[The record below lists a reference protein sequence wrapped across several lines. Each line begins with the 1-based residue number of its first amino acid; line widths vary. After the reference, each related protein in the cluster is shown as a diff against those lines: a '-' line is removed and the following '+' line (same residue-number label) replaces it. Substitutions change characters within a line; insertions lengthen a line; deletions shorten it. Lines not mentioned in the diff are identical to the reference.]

1 MRLLW
6 ESDEAE
12 CVEMWSED
20 FSVRGVR
27 AVRADPNTTTEIPT
41 HKSRSQEEEK
51 TMARRKLTEQEMLN
65 GVEKA
70 LASKKCPPQ
79 LRPGL
84 QRRADSLRRNLGL
97 EPKPKRSAFLAFLR
111 K

>member
-1 MRLLW
+1 VRLLW
-6 ESDEAE
+6 ESAEAE
-12 CVEMWSED
+12 CVEMRSED

-27 AVRADPNTTTEIPT
+27 AVRADPNTTPEIPT
-41 HKSRSQEEEK
+41 NEGRGQEEEK
-51 TMARRKLTEQEMLN
+51 TMARRKLTEQEMLK

-84 QRRADSLRRNLGL
+84 QRRADSLRKNLGL
-97 EPKPKRSAFLAFLR
+97 EPKPQGSGLLALLR

>member
-1 MRLLW
+1 
-6 ESDEAE
+6 
-12 CVEMWSED
+12 
-20 FSVRGVR
+20 
-27 AVRADPNTTTEIPT
+27 
-41 HKSRSQEEEK
+41 
-51 TMARRKLTEQEMLN
+51 MARRKLTEQEMLK

-84 QRRADSLRRNLGL
+84 RRRADSLRKSLGL
-97 EPKPKRSAFLAFLR
+97 EPKPRRSGLMALIR